1 VRHLPALCCFL
12 LLSACAED
20 YTVFHSQTG
29 QPILLTRRGVTL
41 EHCVQAVREEGTRL
55 GVTFRYIHVKG
66 SLFGQSLLWPFEK
79 GYVCEAAIGPERF
92 PTGIYPRSL
101 YAAHH
106 NSF

>member
-1 VRHLPALCCFL
+1 MLRLPALCCLL

-29 QPILLTRRGVTL
+29 LPILLTRRGVTFEDCL
-41 EHCVQAVREEGTRL
+41 QAVREEGARL

-79 GYVCEAAIGPERF
+79 GYACEAAIGPQRV
-92 PTGIYPRSL
+92 PTGAYPRSYWEAL
-101 YAAHH
+101 R
-106 NSF
+106 S